1 MNKKDNDILAR
12 DLVLAA
18 FIVMKRQYESRDAG
32 RAGKLQMFLN
42 VHAGSHGDVKNIV
55 ARLNNPKSIVNLSED
70 QKRIYQR
77 AVDIVE
83 SLSEPET
90 GWVEPISLPEPD
102 EEEDEG
108 SILSGVSDE
117 ELARRVAIAKGE
129 IPSSNV
135 LGIPLSGIVEMT
147 PEQAQ
152 KMDADQSTEQ
162 PKAKPGRKKNPIEA
176 ATTNAKKKG
185 KACCN

>member
-1 MNKKDNDILAR
+1 MNKKENDILAR

-55 ARLNNPKSIVNLSED
+55 ARLNNPKSTVKLSEE
-70 QKRIYQR
+70 QQRIYQR
-77 AVDIVE
+77 ALDIVE
-83 SLSEPET
+83 SLDAAEIGWIEPT
-90 GWVEPISLPEPD
+90 VLPEPD
-102 EEEDEG
+102 EDDEDDG
-108 SILSGVSDE
+108 LILSGVSNE
-117 ELARRVAIAKGE
+117 ELIHRAAIANGE
-129 IPSSNV
+129 IPSPNP

-152 KMDADQSTEQ
+152 QMDATQATEQ
-162 PKAKPGRKKNPIEA
+162 PKAKPGRKKNPIET
-176 ATTNAKKKG
+176 ATVKAKKNAKG
-185 KACCN
+185 CC